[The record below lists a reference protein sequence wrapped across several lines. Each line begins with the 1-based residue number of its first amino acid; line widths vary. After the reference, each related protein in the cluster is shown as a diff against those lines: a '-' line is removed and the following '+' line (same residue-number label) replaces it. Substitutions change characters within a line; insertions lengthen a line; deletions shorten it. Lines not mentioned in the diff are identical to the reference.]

1 MLIGHSVNS
10 PPNLLR
16 PNDSANL
23 GYPLPGIS
31 FGEGDNFFMG
41 GIDIRH
47 AVQIVRTA
55 FAIRCFERLE
65 LSLSGSITD
74 PDPYFDHVSVLRTP
88 SGVLRE
94 TPHDQHILAAER
106 RQPCELRVCEVPY
119 LLGQHHVS

>member
-41 GIDIRH
+41 GIDVRH

-94 TPHDQHILAAER
+94 THTTSIF
-106 RQPCELRVCEVPY
+106 LRPRGDNHANYVYARCLIY
-119 LLGQHHVS
+119 